1 MHIINHRLQQEGK
14 EVMLCNKTQWR
25 RELVTGRL
33 CITLNQR
40 NRKSTRKISSQLGRL
55 QIGHS
60 FQIFSGT
67 RGFEVLAH
75 RVTK

>member
-1 MHIINHRLQQEGK
+1 
-14 EVMLCNKTQWR
+14 MLCNKTQWR

-40 NRKSTRKISSQLGRL
+40 NIKSIPKISSQLGRL

-60 FQIFSGT
+60 FQIFSGA
-67 RGFEVLAH
+67 RGFQVLAH
-75 RVTK
+75 CITK